1 MTTHP
6 AARALRATPEG
17 LLWEPSERWVRGTA
31 GDTTVVDSRHP
42 VLVWEPRLPV
52 PQYAF
57 PREEVRTDLLRPA
70 QSPPTGKH
78 TGSTVFHDLEVAGG
92 VRPNAAWTFPA
103 DDLAGHV
110 AFEWF
115 LRTDTG
121 LDHWYEEEEEIFVH
135 PRDPHTRV
143 DAVPSSRHV
152 QVGIDGTVVADTRTP
167 VLLFE
172 TSLPVRYYIPRRD
185 VRLDLFDTT
194 DHSTRCPYKGTAAP
208 YWSWR
213 GGAAV
218 PPNIVWSYP
227 DPLPAVAAIRG
238 RLAFFNEAVDLTV
251 DGERLRRPVTP
262 FSAGL
267 TV

>member
-6 AARALRATPEG
+6 AARAMRATPEG
-17 LLWEPSERWVRGTA
+17 LLWEPSERWVRATA
-31 GDTTVVDSRHP
+31 GGVTVVDSRHP
-42 VLVWEPRLPV
+42 LLVWEPRLPV

-70 QSPPTGKH
+70 RNPLTGRH
-78 TGSTVFHDLEVAGG
+78 TGSTVFYDLEAGG
-92 VRPNAAWTFPA
+92 EVRPDAAWTFPA
-103 DDLAGHV
+103 DDLAGHI

-115 LRTDTG
+115 PRTGTG
-121 LDHWYEEEEEIFVH
+121 LDRWYEEEEEIFVH

-152 QVGIDGTVVADTRTP
+152 RVEIEGTVVADTRSP

-172 TSLPVRYYIPRRD
+172 TSLPTRYYLPRQD
-185 VRLDLFDTT
+185 VRLDLFEAT
-194 DHSTRCPYKGTAAP
+194 DHSTRCPYKGTADQ

-213 GGAAV
+213 GGGAV
-218 PPNIVWSYP
+218 PPDIVWSYP

-251 DGERLRRPVTP
+251 DGERLSRPVTS
-262 FSAGL
+262 FSASL
-267 TV
+267 RT

>member
-6 AARALRATPEG
+6 AARAMRATPEG
-17 LLWEPSERWVRGTA
+17 LLWEPSERWVRATA
-31 GDTTVVDSRHP
+31 GGVTVVDSRHP
-42 VLVWEPRLPV
+42 LLVWEPRLPV

-70 QSPPTGKH
+70 RNPLTGRH
-78 TGSTVFHDLEVAGG
+78 TGSTVFYDLEAGG
-92 VRPNAAWTFPA
+92 EVRPDAAWTFPA
-103 DDLAGHV
+103 DDLAGHI

-115 LRTDTG
+115 PRTGTG
-121 LDHWYEEEEEIFVH
+121 LDRWYEEEEEIFVH

-152 QVGIDGTVVADTRTP
+152 RVEIEGTVVADTRSP

-172 TSLPVRYYIPRRD
+172 TSLPTRYYLPRQD
-185 VRLDLFDTT
+185 VRLDLFEAT
-194 DHSTRCPYKGTAAP
+194 DHSTRCPYKGTADQ

-213 GGAAV
+213 GGGAV
-218 PPNIVWSYP
+218 PPDIVWSYP

-251 DGERLRRPVTP
+251 DGERLPRPVTS
-262 FSAGL
+262 FSASL
-267 TV
+267 RT